1 MKKFYSAPVVE
12 IEKFD
17 VADIITVSVLGS
29 EASRI
34 MAKNIVGEDAEY
46 AAVGIEW

>member
-29 EASRI
+29 QVSYD
-34 MAKNIVGEDAEY
+34 MAKKIVGENAEY